1 MYPGRNI
8 KCTISIGQG
17 ILRGVWWIFTTLTER
32 VSRRAIRCDQF
43 LKLDEAQLLS
53 ITRQASQYKREWNVH
68 VSN

>member
-32 VSRRAIRCDQF
+32 VSPRAIRCDQF